1 MEEEKM
7 RRYLIIHESGGVTHE
22 AVPFKK
28 KWDLDKLQKSVQGE
42 TPKGY
47 IESVKLKIQGK
58 KYQGWAHEEALRYR
72 MKPNLKASKY
82 YHAYHYGEEKIA
94 EGTLGIC
101 GPVVVENFKGDNL
114 TV

>member
-1 MEEEKM
+1 MAEEKM
-7 RRYLIIHESGGVTHE
+7 RRYLVIHESGGVTHE

-28 KWDLDKLQKSVQGE
+28 KWDLEKLQSKVQGD

-47 IESVKLKIQGK
+47 IESVQLKIQGK
-58 KYQGWAHEEALRYR
+58 KYQGWAHEEALLHN

-82 YHAYHYGEEKIA
+82 YHGYYTGEEEINS
-94 EGTLGIC
+94 TMSNIH
-101 GPVVVENFKGDNL
+101 GPVIVENFKGDHL